1 MKLRTRLLD
10 AGEIQF
16 QMDISADYGDKLHLF
31 SLDCTSDRD
40 GNVTFQVKAPD
51 TIAGIT
57 GMISEGNGQLTFDD
71 MALHFELL
79 TDRQLS
85 PVSAPWVFLKAL
97 RSGYLTAAG
106 KEDGIV
112 RLTIQDTYEE
122 DALQVD
128 IWLNDQDVPQHAE
141 ILYDGKN
148 ILSMVVKDFRIL

>member
-1 MKLRTRLLD
+1 MKLRTKLLD
-10 AGEIQF
+10 AGELQF
-16 QMDISADYGDKLHLF
+16 QVDISADYGDKLHLF
-31 SLDCTSDRD
+31 SMDCTSDRE
-40 GNVTFQVKAPD
+40 GRVTFQVTAPD

-57 GMISEGNGQLTFDD
+57 GTISEGNGQLTFDD

-106 KEDGIV
+106 MEDGRV

-128 IWLNDQDVPQHAE
+128 IWLNDQDVPQRAE

-148 ILSMVVKDFRIL
+148 ILSIIVKDFQIL